1 VIPLRLELPTPA
13 SGRLAIL
20 DELKGVAIIFVV
32 LYHAGGVLALAD
44 RLHFETGVDM
54 FVILSGVGL
63 ALSTKAES
71 PGRFLARRFMRILP
85 LYWTILTAVLL
96 GGWFI
101 LGIRYYTVLD
111 NVMHYLGVHAF
122 FGDWHALA
130 ISDSFWFITL
140 ILFLYCLYAA
150 MWRLRD
156 RPDWMLCISSIVSFA
171 LAMVY
176 FETGQSDCFAHFAL
190 RIPGFFIGLLGG
202 ELLKTGKLDVP
213 LTAPLGC
220 AFLVL
225 FYLPYTQGFI
235 FASFFVGVA
244 VIAAYAFLVRTWVSR
259 PARTFLKFLGDHS
272 LEIFLIHQ
280 PIIREYNLFVLR
292 KLYPNLNLDGP
303 EGFWPL
309 TVGIGIGLVVTF
321 ELSILLHRFF
331 ARLPIGGSGRF
342 ESKLA

>member
-1 VIPLRLELPTPA
+1 M
-13 SGRLAIL
+13 L
-20 DELKGVAIIFVV
+20 DELRGIAIIFVV
-32 LYHAGGVLALAD
+32 LYHAGGVLAFAD
-44 RLHFETGVDM
+44 RLHLETGVDM
-54 FVILSGVGL
+54 FVILSGIGL
-63 ALSTKAES
+63 ALSTRTES

-96 GGWFI
+96 GGWCV
-101 LGIRYYTVLD
+101 LGIRYYTTLD
-111 NVMHYLGVHAF
+111 NALHYLGVHAL

-156 RPDWMLCISSIVSFA
+156 RPDWMLCISSLVSFA

-190 RIPGFFIGLLGG
+190 RIPGFFIGLLAG
-202 ELLKTGKLDVP
+202 ELIKSGRLDVG
-213 LTAPLGC
+213 LSAPLGC
-220 AFLVL
+220 AFLIL

-235 FASFFVGVA
+235 FASFLVGMA
-244 VIAAYAFLVRTWVSR
+244 MIAGYAFLARPWVSQ
-259 PARTFLKFLGDHS
+259 PARSGLKFLGDHS

-280 PIIREYNLFVLR
+280 PLIREYNLFVLR
-292 KLYPNLNLDGP
+292 KLYPNLSLDGP

-309 TVGIGIGLVVTF
+309 VVGIGVGLAVTL
-321 ELSILLHRFF
+321 ELSILLHRLF
-331 ARLPIGGSGRF
+331 ARLPVVGSARP
-342 ESKLA
+342 SPKPA

>member
-1 VIPLRLELPTPA
+1 MTPLRLELPKAA
-13 SGRLAIL
+13 SGRVAVL
-20 DELKGVAIIFVV
+20 DELKGIAILFVV
-32 LYHAGGVLALAD
+32 LYHAGGVLAFAD
-44 RLHFETGVDM
+44 RLHLETGVDM

-63 ALSTKAES
+63 ALSSKAEG
-71 PGRFLARRFMRILP
+71 PGRFLARRFARILP

-101 LGIRYYTVLD
+101 LGIRYYTALD
-111 NVMHYLGVHAF
+111 NCLHYLGVHAF

-140 ILFLYCLYAA
+140 ILFLYGMYAA

-156 RPDWMLCISSIVSFA
+156 RPDWMLCISSLVSFA

-176 FETGQSDCFAHFAL
+176 FKTGQSDCFAHFAL
-190 RIPGFFIGLLGG
+190 RIPGFFLGLLGG
-202 ELLKTGKLDVP
+202 ELLKAGKVDIRLS
-213 LTAPLGC
+213 APLGL

-235 FASFFVGVA
+235 FASFLVGVA
-244 VIAAYAFLVRTWVSR
+244 VIAAYALLVRPWVSQ
-259 PARTFLKFLGDHS
+259 PARSLLKFLGDHS

-280 PIIREYNLFVLR
+280 PLIREYNLFVLR
-292 KLYPNLNLDGP
+292 KLFPNLSLDGP

-309 TVGIGIGLVVTF
+309 TAGIGVGLVVTL
-321 ELSILLHRFF
+321 EASIVLHRLF
-331 ARLPIGGSGRF
+331 ARLSVGRGGRPSP
-342 ESKLA
+342 EPA